1 MQIPFSDLSNVP
13 PHITTNVSDRI
24 KKKKNVSNP
33 TPTTTRRMTDVLF
46 DVRNALTVGN
56 FHQAVADGS
65 TARAMSTKP
74 ADVTAFNVEKNAVVA
89 LGQIG
94 LGQGE
99 AVMSQLRSEGHPLLV
114 SVRAWAELMSAL
126 RHNDAFSDAVTAA
139 AERLREDAEE
149 VSADAVYRAVFAG
162 NAALYQQDVVGA
174 LTLVKRWLGELSRP
188 EGALAM
194 RRTVELHAVAVEA
207 LLQLNRPDEAA
218 NEVKRME
225 QVDSE
230 AIITLLYSGIV
241 SLHQAALNVT
251 KQHYEAAVSSFKEVQ
266 LRCGQS
272 VMVSN
277 LVALAQM
284 GLQDYD
290 AAERSLLDALAVRS
304 SDEATLANL
313 AAVGAHKAN
322 TMDGVERYIQQAA
335 ALQGSWSAAYLMKE
349 RSLDEAIESFKMEG

>member
-1 MQIPFSDLSNVP
+1 
-13 PHITTNVSDRI
+13 
-24 KKKKNVSNP
+24 
-33 TPTTTRRMTDVLF
+33 MTDVLF

-65 TARAMSTKP
+65 TARGMSTKA
-74 ADVTAFNVEKNAVVA
+74 ADVSAFNVEKNAVVA

-99 AVMSQLRSEGHPLLV
+99 AVISQLRTESHPLLV
-114 SVRAWAELMSAL
+114 SVRAWAELMCAL
-126 RHNDAFSDAVTAA
+126 RDNDPMSDTVATAA
-139 AERLREDAEE
+139 EKLREDAEE

-162 NAALYQQDVVGA
+162 NAALYQHDVVGA
-174 LTLVKRWLGELSRP
+174 LTLVKKWLGELPRP

-207 LLQLNRPDEAA
+207 LLRMNRPDEAA

-230 AIITLLYSGIV
+230 AIITLLYAGIV
-241 SLHQAALNVT
+241 SLHQAALHVT
-251 KQHYEAAVSSFKEVQ
+251 RQHYESAVSSFKEVQ

-277 LVALAQM
+277 LMALAQM
-284 GLQDYD
+284 GLQDYE

-304 SDEATLANL
+304 SDESTLANL
-313 AAVGAHKAN
+313 AAVGAHKAT
-322 TMDGVERYIQQAA
+322 TMDGVDRYIQQAA
-335 ALQGSWSAAYLMKE
+335 GLRGSWSSTYLMKE
-349 RSLDEAIESFKMEG
+349 RSLDEAIEAFKLEA